1 MEKIQ
6 TLFREYQEKFANRAA
21 RLLQQGNQE
30 GARAMFMA
38 ASWIIDM
45 EVKLL
50 EEKGSQGDTDG

>member
-21 RLLQQGNQE
+21 QLLQQGNQE
-30 GARAMFMA
+30 GARVMFMA
-38 ASWIIDM
+38 ASWVIDM

-50 EEKGSQGDTDG
+50 EVKER